1 MITSLLSC
9 TRSTTYVSSNLPPP
23 PLQGALLQYYYIV
36 FQITF
41 SKVTV
46 SSSSLLWYVV
56 LLLSIFSPQSCI
68 SLMDE
73 QVIIFS
79 CMKWSTVF
87 EVGSLHRISQ
97 CTQNYFVNLI
107 TYENSYLI
115 RYISKKLFSQIFDRF
130 LFLIKMTKSRTVY
143 LVSKAWPKKKGK
155 IQERVEAAKWGCQ
168 TPQGERERGRT
179 QQHQQQPHPRESQL

>member
-46 SSSSLLWYVV
+46 SSSSLLLWYVV

-87 EVGSLHRISQ
+87 EVGSPHRVSQ

-107 TYENSYLI
+107 MKTRSKGDRLERSCFHKDLVTYFWFLI
-115 RYISKKLFSQIFDRF
+115 R
-130 LFLIKMTKSRTVY
+130 MTKSWTVY

-155 IQERVEAAKWGCQ
+155 IHERVEAAKWGCQ

-179 QQHQQQPHPRESQL
+179 QQHQQPHPRESQL